1 MTDKWLPL
9 GSVVVLKGGNKMLMI
24 YGRLQ
29 KEAGSEKLW
38 DYVGCLFPEGNLGP
52 EHTYIFNKD
61 QIENVFF
68 LGYQPLEEF
77 DFAGGL
83 DAFKAQQER

>member
-9 GSVVVLKGGNKMLMI
+9 GSVVVLHGGNHQLMI

-29 KEAGSEKLW
+29 KEVDGDELW

-61 QIENVFF
+61 QIERVFF
-68 LGYQPLEEF
+68 LGYQSVEEF
-77 DFAGGL
+77 DFMAQL
-83 DAFKAQQER
+83 DALKAEKA